1 MLVPPSVLIN
11 LQKEH
16 KTVNTTDTIRDF
28 ITHEILHGSLPKPL
42 GEDDQLVESGIIDSL
57 GVMTLLSFLEE
68 KFMIQIPDNELTP
81 ENFASLSSITALVEG
96 QRGR

>member
-1 MLVPPSVLIN
+1 
-11 LQKEH
+11 
-16 KTVNTTDTIRDF
+16 VNTTDTIRDF
-28 ITHEILHGSLPKPL
+28 ITHEILHGSLAKPL

-68 KFMIQIPDNELTP
+68 KFTIQIPDHDLTP
-81 ENFASLSSITALVEG
+81 ENFASLSSITALVES